1 MKEYKINP
9 ELEKC
14 LPPLSDMEF
23 EKLKTSIQTQGYDE
37 AKPIVLWKEY
47 PDTIVDGHHRY
58 KICRELGIE
67 PSYVV
72 KSFES
77 LDKAILYTL
86 HRQTEQRNL
95 SAAQLVEIAE
105 QMIPLE
111 EKIKME
117 EEAKAHQA
125 NPSHDLKTG
134 KFTPVAAPESPTG
147 ETTKKVAVKI
157 AEKAGVSPRT
167 VYRVHNVKEK
177 GASKVIELMSKGE
190 LAAKAADDFVRI
202 VPSKEEQT
210 KIVENGG
217 VEAIKQT
224 VSQKVESASKLL
236 SETPDWE
243 EESTEEGK
251 QNQKMFWNY
260 NNWLVIRGML
270 DKLFCP
276 NCGCTD
282 LKLQCCG
289 MSIED
294 AAKIAHDKTQAAID
308 ETNAKRKVIV
318 DEQ

>member
-23 EKLKTSIQTQGYDE
+23 EKLKISIQTQGYDE

-58 KICRELGIE
+58 KICREFGVE

-95 SAAQLVEIAE
+95 TAAQKTEIFE
-105 QMIPLE
+105 QILPLE
-111 EKIKME
+111 EKIKLE
-117 EEAKAHQA
+117 EEAR
-125 NPSHDLKTG
+125 
-134 KFTPVAAPESPTG
+134 AAEYAGRPKKEPGLPGIPGSNES
-147 ETTKKVAVKI
+147 KKVAVKI
-157 AEKAGVSPRT
+157 AEKAGVSPAT
-167 VYRVHNVKEK
+167 VYRVHAVHKNGAPEVK
-177 GASKVIELMSKGE
+177 ELMSKGE
-190 LAAKAADDFVRI
+190 LSAKAADDFVRI

-224 VSQKVESASKLL
+224 VNQKVEHVLELL
-236 SETPDWE
+236 NEKPAWE

-251 QNQKMFWNY
+251 RNQEMFWNY
-260 NNWLVIRGML
+260 NNWLVIRRML

-276 NCGCTD
+276 NCGCVD

-308 ETNAKRKVIV
+308 ETNAKRKVIA
-318 DEQ
+318 DE

>member
-1 MKEYKINP
+1 MVTEKDIMNMGRKIKRSNNP
-9 ELEKC
+9 
-14 LPPLSDMEF
+14 
-23 EKLKTSIQTQGYDE
+23 KTL
-37 AKPIVLWKEY
+37 A
-47 PDTIVDGHHRY
+47 RY
-58 KICRELGIE
+58 
-67 PSYVV
+67 
-72 KSFES
+72 
-77 LDKAILYTL
+77 
-86 HRQTEQRNL
+86 Q
-95 SAAQLVEIAE
+95 AQIDAWIAE
-105 QMIPLE
+105 LAQDQARTQTNILALE
-111 EKIKME
+111 EKIKLE
-117 EEAKAHQA
+117 EEARAAISPGINQYTMR
-125 NPSHDLKTG
+125 SG
-134 KFTPVAAPESPTG
+134 APESPDHK
-147 ETTKKVAVKI
+147 ESKKIAVKI

-177 GASKVIELMSKGE
+177 GASEVKELMSKGE
-190 LAAKAADDFVRI
+190 LSAKAADDFVRI

-224 VSQKVESASKLL
+224 VSQKVEHALELL
-236 SETPDWE
+236 SEKPAWE

-251 QNQKMFWNY
+251 RNQEMFWNY

-308 ETNAKRKVIV
+308 ETNAKRKVIA
-318 DEQ
+318 DE

>member
-117 EEAKAHQA
+117 EEARAHQGA
-125 NPSHDLKTG
+125 RTDLSDPKS
-134 KFTPVAAPESPTG
+134 PMLES
-147 ETTKKVAVKI
+147 KKIAVKI

-177 GASKVIELMSKGE
+177 GASEVKELMSKGE
-190 LAAKAADDFVRI
+190 LSAKAADDFVRI

-224 VSQKVESASKLL
+224 VSQKVEHALELL
-236 SETPDWE
+236 SEKPAWE

-251 QNQKMFWNY
+251 HNQEMFWNY

-276 NCGCTD
+276 NCGCVD

-308 ETNAKRKVIV
+308 ETNAKRKVIA
-318 DEQ
+318 DE

>member
-1 MKEYKINP
+1 M
-9 ELEKC
+9 
-14 LPPLSDMEF
+14 
-23 EKLKTSIQTQGYDE
+23 
-37 AKPIVLWKEY
+37 
-47 PDTIVDGHHRY
+47 
-58 KICRELGIE
+58 
-67 PSYVV
+67 
-72 KSFES
+72 
-77 LDKAILYTL
+77 
-86 HRQTEQRNL
+86 
-95 SAAQLVEIAE
+95 
-105 QMIPLE
+105 
-111 EKIKME
+111 
-117 EEAKAHQA
+117 
-125 NPSHDLKTG
+125 
-134 KFTPVAAPESPTG
+134 
-147 ETTKKVAVKI
+147 
-157 AEKAGVSPRT
+157 
-167 VYRVHNVKEK
+167 
-177 GASKVIELMSKGE
+177 
-190 LAAKAADDFVRI
+190 RI

-224 VSQKVESASKLL
+224 VSQKVESVSKLL

-260 NNWLVIRGML
+260 NNWLGIRGML

>member
-117 EEAKAHQA
+117 QEARAAISPGINQYTMR
-125 NPSHDLKTG
+125 SG
-134 KFTPVAAPESPTG
+134 APESPDHKDS
-147 ETTKKVAVKI
+147 KKIAVKI

-177 GASKVIELMSKGE
+177 GASEVKELMSKGE
-190 LAAKAADDFVRI
+190 LSAKAADDFVRI

-224 VSQKVESASKLL
+224 VNQKVEHVLELL
-236 SETPDWE
+236 NEKPAWE

-251 QNQKMFWNY
+251 RNQEMFWNY

-308 ETNAKRKVIV
+308 ETNAKRKVIA
-318 DEQ
+318 DE

>member
-111 EKIKME
+111 EKIKLE
-117 EEAKAHQA
+117 EEAREAQIS
-125 NPSHDLKTG
+125 NLKQG
-134 KFTPVAAPESPTG
+134 DKIPVSAPESPTG
-147 ETTKKVAVKI
+147 ESKKVAVKI

-177 GASKVIELMSKGE
+177 GASEVKELMSKGE
-190 LAAKAADDFVRI
+190 LSAKAADDFVRI

-224 VSQKVESASKLL
+224 VSQKVEHALELL
-236 SETPDWE
+236 SEKPAWE

-251 QNQKMFWNY
+251 HNQEMFWNY

-276 NCGCTD
+276 NCGCVD

-308 ETNAKRKVIV
+308 ETNAKRKVIA
-318 DEQ
+318 DE